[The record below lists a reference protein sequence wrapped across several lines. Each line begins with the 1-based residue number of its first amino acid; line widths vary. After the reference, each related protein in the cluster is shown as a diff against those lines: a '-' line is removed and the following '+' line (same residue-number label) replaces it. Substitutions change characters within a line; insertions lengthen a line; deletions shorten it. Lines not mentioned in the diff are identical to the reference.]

1 MNIKKKKRLILGML
15 LVVIVAAA
23 GYFFSGNING
33 LWLAK
38 VTVPQLNGLL
48 ASKANG
54 INIFEAEIVRKI
66 PHNPENFVQGLQ
78 FDGDVLWEGTGLYGQ
93 SKLIKNKFDTQGGV
107 LTPEHEVAL
116 SQNDFG
122 EGIAVI
128 GNMLYQLTWKEGRVY
143 RYDISGEVPV
153 PVSPFTNDREG
164 WGLATNG
171 QRLIASDGS
180 NILTIRSTEDFS
192 VEEAIEV
199 RLQGVAVSL
208 LNELELIE
216 GKIWANVW
224 MTPFIVVVDPE
235 SGRVTSIIDCRK
247 LVADAK
253 ASDPNADVL
262 NGIAWDSVNDNL
274 YLTGKKWPWIYQV
287 SLRPEHT
294 AE

>member
-1 MNIKKKKRLILGML
+1 ML

-54 INIFEAEIVRKI
+54 INILEAEIVRKI

-116 SQNDFG
+116 SRNDFG

-128 GNMLYQLTWKEGRVY
+128 GNMLYQLTWKEGQVY

-192 VEEAIEV
+192 VEETIEV
-199 RLQGVAVSL
+199 QLQGVAVSL

-235 SGRVTSIIDCRK
+235 SPTGRVK
-247 LVADAK
+247 F
-253 ASDPNADVL
+253 
-262 NGIAWDSVNDNL
+262 
-274 YLTGKKWPWIYQV
+274 
-287 SLRPEHT
+287 
-294 AE
+294 